1 MIFIIGSCSS
11 FCMFSGE
18 RLLVRLLKE
27 EGVVELVGLGGATG
41 RRCRCEGRG
50 DGVGEI
56 GFQYKWL
63 GMQ

>member
-1 MIFIIGSCSS
+1 MG
-11 FCMFSGE
+11 
-18 RLLVRLLKE
+18 LLKE

-56 GFQYKWL
+56 GIDISKQL
-63 GMQ
+63 DCELDP